1 MSHLTSRR
9 PLDRPTADLA
19 MACRLLERRALSL
32 QSLLD
37 AHGFTSTFQGQLVKA
52 AENLKA
58 AAETLELVT
67 ANAPLP
73 SETSRASLIGSI
85 AMAVQWVGIGD
96 GPLGERG
103 NAARFTGT
111 TLATPLADILSFLS
125 TLQKTGIL
133 WVDTLRESCQIE
145 LAEGNVTYVSSDNPP
160 PGERLGE
167 ILVHQGTITTRQL
180 DRLLH
185 SYASSFGMFGKELV
199 SNGVITQEQLQRA
212 LSQQIRGIFLRL
224 FSADIATYQF
234 AQGIQLVADPD
245 MRRNVTRLIVECVQW
260 ADEMARRESSDEP
273 APEESEQL
281 EPEG

>member
-1 MSHLTSRR
+1 MSHQASRR

-37 AHGFTSTFQGQLVKA
+37 AHGFTSTFQDKLLKS
-52 AENLKA
+52 AENLKV

-67 ANAPLP
+67 ANAPCP
-73 SETSRASLIGSI
+73 SENSRASLIGSI

-96 GPLGERG
+96 GPLAERG

-111 TLATPLADILSFLS
+111 TLATPLADIFSFLS

-145 LAEGNVTYVSSDNPP
+145 LSEGNVTYVSSDNPP

-167 ILVHQGTITTRQL
+167 ILVHQGTLTERQL
-180 DRLLH
+180 DRLLR
-185 SYASSFGMFGKELV
+185 SYASSFDMFGKELV
-199 SNGVITQEQLQRA
+199 NNGVISQEELQQA
-212 LSQQIRGIFLRL
+212 LSQQIRSTFYRL

-260 ADEMARRESSDEP
+260 ADEMARCEAESEEE
-273 APEESEQL
+273 PEEETP
-281 EPEG
+281 PEFEE